1 MGTTLEDV
9 TKAGECEKNIV
20 ISLAGL
26 KAAVYL
32 KDKFGTPY
40 EIAYPFIPE
49 NILAEAH
56 KYSGKNILIIHSQ
69 FVANELRNSIGNAD
83 SIKCATWFMQ
93 DINFAC
99 DGDIALSGEDDLIE
113 LLEKEN
119 FELIIADEDTLPLIK
134 STGYKG
140 DFIDYPEFAVSG
152 RLLG

>member
-1 MGTTLEDV
+1 M
-9 TKAGECEKNIV
+9 
-20 ISLAGL
+20 
-26 KAAVYL
+26 
-32 KDKFGTPY
+32 
-40 EIAYPFIPE
+40 
-49 NILAEAH
+49 AEAH

-69 FVANELRNSIGNAD
+69 FAANELRNSIGNVEN
-83 SIKCATWFMQ
+83 IKCATWFMQ
-93 DINFAC
+93 DKDFAC